1 MSDVK
6 SWDLPPFS
14 EQEAAPKTAAGFRA
28 PPKPEP
34 EPVEQPQADA
44 EPEPEVYRAPT
55 AEELTALFE
64 ETKRE
69 AYEEGLELGKK
80 ESWDAGFAEGKKEGN
95 EQGLADGL
103 KTGEKQGYDESLKRG
118 QSEIKQQVQKLQ
130 SIMRQLNQPM
140 VEQEADV
147 ERAVVSLALQV
158 AAAVVGHEVKTST
171 DRIETLVRTAMHAL
185 PHGADYIQVMLHP
198 EDATLVGQYAPD
210 LLKDTSVKS
219 DPTIS
224 RGGVMVKT
232 NQSLVD
238 LTMDRSWQE
247 QVASIIEQ
255 AELSASQ
262 QSLFDQGQHFVGV
275 LQEDSDESTESEI
288 ESVPSVDTGAAG
300 NSGSGSTHSNGGV
313 DTGSSGAERHGGGSL
328 SD

>member
-6 SWDLPPFS
+6 SWPLPPFS
-14 EQEAAPKTAAGFRA
+14 SDGSGPKSAAGFSA
-28 PPKPEP
+28 PQRPA
-34 EPVEQPQADA
+34 QPT
-44 EPEPEVYRAPT
+44 EPEVEPEEEETYRAPT

-64 ETKRE
+64 DTKRE
-69 AYEEGLELGKK
+69 AYEEGLALGKQ
-80 ESWDAGFAEGKKEGN
+80 EGYEAGFDQGKAEGTAQGTAEGL
-95 EQGLADGL
+95 QV
-103 KTGEKQGYDESLKRG
+103 GEKQGYDESLKRG
-118 QSEIKQQVQKLQ
+118 QADIKQQVQKLQ

-140 VEQEADV
+140 VEQESDV

-158 AAAVVGHEVKTST
+158 ASAVIGHEVSTST
-171 DRIETLVRTAMHAL
+171 DRVERLVRAAIHAL

-198 EDATLVGQYAPD
+198 EDATLVSQYAPD
-210 LLKDTSVKS
+210 LLKDTSIKA

-238 LTMDRSWQE
+238 LTMDRGWQQ

-262 QSLFDQGQHFVGV
+262 QSLFDQGQHFSSV
-275 LQEDSDESTESEI
+275 LQEEENESSEPEVEPLSSLDSRAAR
-288 ESVPSVDTGAAG
+288 DTSSGAADE
-300 NSGSGSTHSNGGV
+300 NGGP
-313 DTGSSGAERHGGGSL
+313 DPGSSGPERNGGGSL
-328 SD
+328 PD

>member
-1 MSDVK
+1 MNDVK

-14 EQEAAPKTAAGFRA
+14 EEDSGPRTAAGFRA
-28 PPKPEP
+28 PQKPEP
-34 EPVEQPQADA
+34 VAIEQPEPSS
-44 EPEPEVYRAPT
+44 EPEPEEYRAPT

-80 ESWDAGFAEGKKEGN
+80 EAWDAGFAQGKKEGS
-95 EQGLADGL
+95 EQGLAEGQ
-103 KTGEKQGYDESLKRG
+103 KSGEKQGYDESLKRG
-118 QSEIKQQVQKLQ
+118 QAEIKQQVQKLQ

-210 LLKDTSVKS
+210 LLKDTSVKA

-232 NQSLVD
+232 NQSLID

-275 LQEDSDESTESEI
+275 LQEESDESTESEV
-288 ESVPSVDTGAAG
+288 ESISSVDSGAAG
-300 NSGSGSTHSNGGV
+300 NSSRGSTHSNGGV
-313 DTGSSGAERHGGGSL
+313 DTGGSGAERDGGGSL
-328 SD
+328 PD